1 MAKRMRGRVLG
12 ATCAVVSG
20 LVSFAVRAE
29 VPATSGAAHTR
40 DISTAVP
47 IAPGV
52 NFVLAVH
59 NSPKQNA
66 SNLEGLIQGDYEV
79 VVSLGE
85 VSEQG
90 VTQIAHIDGFDAQ
103 GKHQRGSIPRQVTK
117 RDLEGSR
124 EQVLGFYSDD
134 PKVIAGTTALGPS
147 LAITRDLRQAGKAE
161 YSFRNFA
168 SQGKASGTL
177 TLAKPARVEFPVLI
191 NGARTTL
198 EAIHAIGHLEAG
210 GRRRPFET
218 YILDHP
224 RYPITLRVAWGPPDG
239 GFPFEPH
246 FAREVVRIDHGRKIS
261 IAEAME
267 KDCRV
272 EVPGLYFDFN
282 LATLKPQSEGALQ
295 EIAKAFAQA
304 PRRALRIEGHTDN
317 IGTDRYND
325 DLSKRRAATVKQA
338 LVDDYDVSA
347 SMLTTMGYG
356 ESKPIETN
364 ETLAGRARNRRVE
377 LVCAQGK

>member
-1 MAKRMRGRVLG
+1 MAKRISGWVVA
-12 ATCAVVSG
+12 ATCAMVTGETSATGDVS
-20 LVSFAVRAE
+20 
-29 VPATSGAAHTR
+29 
-40 DISTAVP
+40 STVP
-47 IAPGV
+47 ITPGV
-52 NFVLAVH
+52 NFVLAVY

-66 SNLEGLIQGDYEV
+66 SNLEGLIQGDYEL

-85 VSEQG
+85 VSAQG
-90 VTQIAHIDGFDAQ
+90 VTQIAHLDGYDAK

-117 RDLEGSR
+117 HDLEGSR
-124 EQVLGFYSDD
+124 QQVLGFYSDD

-147 LAITRDLRQAGKAE
+147 LAVTRDLREEGKAK

-168 SQGKASGTL
+168 SQGAASGTL
-177 TLAKPARVEFPVLI
+177 TLAKPSRVEFPVLI

-218 YILDHP
+218 YVLDHP

-239 GFPFEPH
+239 SFPFEPH
-246 FAREVVRIDHGRKIS
+246 FAREVVRIDHGEKVS
-261 IAEAME
+261 IAEAIE

-282 LATLKPQSEGALQ
+282 LATLKPQSERALR
-295 EIAKAFAQA
+295 EIANAFAEA

-317 IGTDRYND
+317 IGSDQYND
-325 DLSKRRAATVKQA
+325 DLSKRRAAAVKNA
-338 LVDDYDVSA
+338 LVEDYDLSA
-347 SMLTTMGYG
+347 SMLSTAGYG
-356 ESKPIETN
+356 ESRPIETN

-377 LVCAQGK
+377 LVCASAQAR